1 MPSYPQYASPTSPPH
16 NRFRDHSPTKSSPLR
31 HTLSTI
37 SQNSDT
43 ENSSAPSRQDTV
55 SSNASSAYS
64 QGSYSGY
71 DSTSDPFVT
80 RKRDRSESPVKKNT
94 NAAFA
99 KWEQREQ
106 SEQGQVTPRASGR
119 KEAKMD
125 VSPKKVRDDDWR
137 AGIGRSESRSALR
150 PVELNTRTDSAMQA
164 IPRKPLAPLSPSRQ
178 ENTTYHIPRAQS
190 QLEMQPPPRPP
201 SHTRGYSLDTTLPPL
216 PEPSLTASPHSTMA
230 SRNSLATLSRT
241 DSMRASTRP
250 REKGHVRFASVDA
263 PQLAGEDLVKL
274 QKSSTPQLRH
284 LSNMASEQG
293 NEDLGVHSP
302 EEQVVGMAG
311 RRKLQRSGS
320 VRPNTKTQSSFASQY
335 ASTRWMDTQRKH
347 LAAYEYLCHIGEA
360 RAWLE
365 DVLDPA
371 ELPPIVQLEQA
382 LRDGVTLAEA
392 VVRLCPALPPDQQR
406 ALGSLRIFRNARLQ
420 FRHSDNIALFFR
432 FLAEVELPELFR
444 FELVDL
450 YEKKNIPKVI
460 YCIHALSWLLFR
472 KGIVSFRIGNL
483 VGQLQFEEHELEATQ
498 KGIDKSG
505 VAMPNFGGMR
515 EAMQVE
521 PEPEPEP
528 EPTPDELLAD
538 QEEVVMDLQ
547 AQARGALVRLRLGQ
561 SMQDMWDVEESIA
574 NFQALARAG
583 FAREIFDFKFAMD
596 RSTRLFQAAA
606 KAFLVRRRQHRKQRA
621 WRDNKAAVVKVQ
633 SLWRGRQERAETK
646 TIRTQLQR
654 QRHGLKE
661 LQGAIRGALGRW
673 RAGDVWHEVHES
685 GGEVVAFQAQARGAL
700 ERLRV
705 GGIMNALWDAEDAIT
720 LLQALVR
727 GMRVRKAGKSQQV
740 AARQAAVDIVRLQAA
755 VRGLIQRKE
764 QSRHHGHFQ
773 LHHDSI
779 TDLQAAVRGL
789 IQRKE
794 QSRHH
799 GHFQL
804 HHDSI
809 TDLQAASRGLL
820 ERLRQARTKG
830 ALQGREAGITK
841 LQSALRAHVARK
853 TVRLQKAELL
863 TADHSITAFQTFA
876 RAQHCRART
885 SQLRKDLQ
893 QHADAVTRLQSL
905 ARAMLHRRAIGTQLA
920 AVEDH
925 EDEITTLQSLARAYL
940 QRQTVFDT
948 LVAMEKEDDT
958 ITALQAF
965 ARAMLLRSHV
975 GSLLAELEDH
985 EPALTDF
992 QSAAR
997 AFVVRARFVEKKRHF
1012 QENMR
1017 KVIKL
1022 QSFVRAKQQGESYKS
1037 LVGGKNPP
1045 LPVVRRHL
1053 HLLTD
1058 TNLEFEGELEAERLR
1073 RQVVE
1078 SVRRNEL
1085 VEGYV
1090 EGLDVK
1096 IALLVKNKITL
1107 DEVVKHQKHFGGSAS
1122 QLLRQGTLAGHHGAG
1137 GGLDLKALNKSS
1149 RKKLTGYEELF
1160 LMLQTQPTY
1169 LARLFH
1175 QLTARGLAE
1184 KEGKNLERLVMTL
1197 FGYAQKQREDYYL
1210 LKLLGAAQQHLVAQ
1224 TQNLDDLMRQQNGA
1238 FHQRLLL
1245 AYVRGPACRGY
1256 LKTLLGGI
1264 VKDGIC
1270 GQEHLDLESD
1280 PLQIYRAILNNEEL
1294 STGQTSRR
1302 PRELPR
1308 ELAIHEHDVRRTYV
1322 KHLQDLRD
1330 LCDGVF
1336 LSLEETVHRMPY
1348 GVRFMVTSHHRALC
1362 AQYPHEDPGHL
1373 ALLAGA
1379 WLWKMYLLPSLR
1391 EPEMWGIVDRGLNPV
1406 HKRNLG
1412 QVVTVL
1418 GQVIGAGRLFGAEN
1432 LYLQPLNNWITES
1445 LDRWHEALHHM
1456 FEMPEPEE
1464 YFDADQFS
1472 DLYSRTKPTL
1482 YIKLTDIFALHSLIA
1497 DNITQIA
1504 ERRDDPIRE
1513 LLTDLGTAK
1522 SNESDLSGAASGG
1535 EITLTLKSRFTVQE
1549 DPNAEARALFMAT
1562 KRLVLYII
1570 KVQTG
1575 SSLMEIMCRPITH
1588 EDAEKWMQVVR
1599 EEMAERGKPSKR
1611 HTAAAHLNA
1620 SPFDPRASLRGA
1632 RAQSVYSEAP
1642 SAYSEDRRDQMD
1654 LESMTYAELK
1664 HNALENILALE
1675 NPAVPPQFR
1684 VSRHNNYQD
1693 LLNALAADIR
1703 QKHRR
1708 RMDRQREIE
1717 TTRATLAQLDSKAA
1731 FLEDQLKSYN
1741 DYIEQC
1747 LHTLASKKGAKHK
1760 FTLPFTKQW
1769 SHERELERAGRQP
1782 KFGSYKY
1789 SARQLADKGV
1799 LLSWPGYAAEHWSQ
1813 LNVVISSDEVGVFH
1827 LEASSG
1833 AMMLPGASA
1842 NLLLDDML
1850 QAQYDNRSSIA
1861 VFEESGS
1868 GGGAKLAVNL
1878 LLHLVFKKFYRDE

>member
-1 MPSYPQYASPTSPPH
+1 MLRLRLLDGLPQQTACEAATTATMPSYPQYASPTSPPH
-16 NRFRDHSPTKSSPLR
+16 NRFQPSRSSPLR
-31 HTLSTI
+31 HTLSTL
-37 SQNSDT
+37 SNNSDT
-43 ENSSAPSRQDTV
+43 ENHPVPSRQATI
-55 SSNASSAYS
+55 SSNTSSE
-64 QGSYSGY
+64 GY
-71 DSTSDPFVT
+71 GGFDATSDPFVT
-80 RKRDRSESPVKKNT
+80 RKRDRSESPVKKN
-94 NAAFA
+94 AAFA

-106 SEQGQVTPRASGR
+106 SEQDQVTPRASAR

-150 PVELNTRTDSAMQA
+150 PVELNTRTDSGIQA
-164 IPRKPLAPLSPSRQ
+164 GPRKPLAPISPTKQ
-178 ENTTYHIPRAQS
+178 ENATYHIPRAQS
-190 QLEMQPPPRPP
+190 QMEMQPPPRPP
-201 SHTRGYSLDTTLPPL
+201 SSHTRGYSLDTTLPPS
-216 PEPSLTASPHSTMA
+216 PESTLMTSPPSALA

-250 REKGHVRFASVDA
+250 RERGHVRFSSTDA
-263 PQLAGEDLVKL
+263 PQLDGEDLAKL

-284 LSNMASEQG
+284 LSKLASEQG
-293 NEDLGVHSP
+293 SEDLGVHSP
-302 EEQVVGMAG
+302 EEQVVGLAG
-311 RRKLQRSGS
+311 RRRLQRSGAAKPS
-320 VRPNTKTQSSFASQY
+320 TKNQSSFASQY

-365 DVLDPA
+365 DVLEPA
-371 ELPPIVQLEQA
+371 ELPPIVQLEEA

-392 VVRLCPALPPDQQR
+392 VVRLSPALPPDQQR
-406 ALGSLRIFRNARLQ
+406 ALGSLRIFRSPRLQ

-432 FLAEVELPELFR
+432 LLAEVELPELFR

-515 EAMQVE
+515 EALQVE

-528 EPTPDELLAD
+528 EPTSDELLAE
-538 QEEVVMDLQ
+538 QEEVILDLQ

-574 NFQALARAG
+574 HFQALARAG
-583 FAREIFDFKFAMD
+583 FAREIFDFKFAMN

-606 KAFLVRRRQHRKQRA
+606 KAFLVRGRQHRKQRA

-633 SLWRGRQERAETK
+633 SLWRGRKERAETK
-646 TIRTQLQR
+646 TVRMQLQR

-705 GGIMNALWDAEDAIT
+705 GGIMNALWDVEDAIA
-720 LLQALVR
+720 LLQSIMRGVLVR
-727 GMRVRKAGKSQQV
+727 RAAKSQQV

-755 VRGLIQRKE
+755 ARGLIERRE
-764 QSRHHGHFQ
+764 QQRHHGHFQ
-773 LHHDSI
+773 LHHDNI
-779 TDLQAAVRGL
+779 TDV
-789 IQRKE
+789 
-794 QSRHH
+794 
-799 GHFQL
+799 
-804 HHDSI
+804 
-809 TDLQAASRGLL
+809 QAASRGLL
-820 ERLRQARTKG
+820 ERLRQARTMG
-830 ALQGREAGITK
+830 ALQGREAGIAK
-841 LQSALRAHVARK
+841 LQSALRAHAARK
-853 TVRLQKAELL
+853 GVKMQKAKLL
-863 TADHSITAFQTFA
+863 TTDRSISAFQTFA
-876 RAQHCRART
+876 RARRCRDQTA
-885 SQLRKDLQ
+885 QLRRDLQ
-893 QHADAVTRLQSL
+893 QHTDEVASLQGL
-905 ARAMLHRRAIGTQLA
+905 TRAMLQRRAIGTQLA
-920 AVEDH
+920 TLEDH
-925 EDEITTLQSLARAYL
+925 EDEITTLQSFARAYL
-940 QRQTVFDT
+940 QRQVVFET
-948 LVAMEKEDDT
+948 LVGMEREDDA
-958 ITALQAF
+958 ITTLQGF
-965 ARAMLLRSHV
+965 ARAMLLRSQV
-975 GSLLAELEDH
+975 GSILSELEDH
-985 EPALTDF
+985 EASITEF

-997 AFVVRARFVEKKRHF
+997 AFVVRARFIEKKRHF

-1122 QLLRQGTLAGHHGAG
+1122 QLLRQGTVTWHHGAG

-1175 QLTARGLAE
+1175 QLTARGLPE
-1184 KEGKNLERLVMTL
+1184 KDGKNLERLVMTL
-1197 FGYAQKQREDYYL
+1197 FGYAQKQREEYFL
-1210 LKLLGAAQQHLVAQ
+1210 LKLLGASQQHLVAQ
-1224 TQNLDDLMRQQNGA
+1224 MQSLDDLIRQQSGA

-1245 AYVRGPACRGY
+1245 SYVRGPACRGY
-1256 LKTLLGGI
+1256 LKTLLGGV

-1294 STGQTSRR
+1294 STGQASRR

-1308 ELAIHEHDVRRTYV
+1308 ELAIREHDVRPTYV
-1322 KHLQDLRD
+1322 QHLQDLRD
-1330 LCDGVF
+1330 LCDGFF

-1348 GVRFMVTSHHRALC
+1348 GVKYMVTSHYRALC
-1362 AQYPHEDPGHL
+1362 ARFPHEDPGHL
-1373 ALLAGA
+1373 ALLAGS
-1379 WLWKMYLLPSLR
+1379 WLWKVYLLPSLR
-1391 EPEMWGIVDRGLNPV
+1391 EPEMWGVVDRGLNPV
-1406 HKRNLG
+1406 HKRNLS

-1418 GQVIGAGRLFGAEN
+1418 GQVIGAGRLFGGEN
-1432 LYLQPLNNWITES
+1432 LYLQPLNNWVTES
-1445 LDRWHEALHHM
+1445 LDRWHEALHQM

-1482 YIKLTDIFALHSLIA
+1482 YIKLTDIFTLHSLVA
-1497 DNITQIA
+1497 DNLPYVA
-1504 ERRDDPIRE
+1504 ERRDDPLRE
-1513 LLTDLGTAK
+1513 LLADLGTAK
-1522 SNESDLSGAASGG
+1522 GNESDLSGAASGG

-1588 EDAEKWMQVVR
+1588 EDAEKWMQVLR
-1599 EEMAERGKPSKR
+1599 EEMAERVKPTKR
-1611 HTAAAHLNA
+1611 HTAAAHLNS
-1620 SPFDPRASLRGA
+1620 SPFDPRGSLRGA

-1642 SAYSEDRRDQMD
+1642 SAYSEDRRDQLD
-1654 LESMTYAELK
+1654 VESMTYAELK

-1717 TTRATLAQLDSKAA
+1717 TTRATLAQLDAKAA

-1747 LHTLASKKGAKHK
+1747 LHTLASKKGTKHK

-1799 LLSWPGYAAEHWSQ
+1799 LLSWAGYAPEHWSQ
-1813 LNVVISSDEVGVFH
+1813 LNIVISSDEVGVFH

-1833 AMMLPGASA
+1833 SMMLPGASA

-1850 QAQYDNRSSIA
+1850 QAQYDNRNSIA
-1861 VFEESGS
+1861 IFEESGS

>member
-1 MPSYPQYASPTSPPH
+1 MSSYPQYASPTSPPH
-16 NRFRDHSPTKSSPLR
+16 NRFQPSRSSPLR
-31 HTLSTI
+31 HAHSTR
-37 SQNSDT
+37 SNNSDT
-43 ENSSAPSRQDTV
+43 ENTSVPSRQDTV
-55 SSNASSAYS
+55 SSNEGSAYS

-71 DSTSDPFVT
+71 DSVSDPFVT
-80 RKRDRSESPVKKNT
+80 RGAKRDRSESPVKK

-106 SEQGQVTPRASGR
+106 SEQGQVTPRASPR
-119 KEAKMD
+119 KEARMD

-137 AGIGRSESRSALR
+137 SGIGRSESRSALR
-150 PVELNTRTDSAMQA
+150 PVELNTRTDSAMQPT
-164 IPRKPLAPLSPSRQ
+164 PRKPLAPISPSKQ
-178 ENTTYHIPRAQS
+178 ENATYHIPRAQS
-190 QLEMQPPPRPP
+190 QVEMQPPPRPP
-201 SHTRGYSLDTTLPPL
+201 SHTRGYSLDTTLQSS
-216 PEPSLTASPHSTMA
+216 PESSLTTSPPSTMA

-250 REKGHVRFASVDA
+250 RERGHVRFSSTEA
-263 PQLAGEDLVKL
+263 PQLDGEDLAKL

-284 LSNMASEQG
+284 LSKLASEQG
-293 NEDLGVHSP
+293 SEELGVHSP

-320 VRPNTKTQSSFASQY
+320 VRPNTKNQSSFASQY

-365 DVLDPA
+365 DVIEPA
-371 ELPPIVQLEQA
+371 ELPPIVQLEEA

-392 VVRLCPALPPDQQR
+392 VVRLCPSLPVDQQR
-406 ALGSLRIFRNARLQ
+406 ALSSLRIFRSPRLQ

-505 VAMPNFGGMR
+505 VTMPNFGGMR

-528 EPTPDELLAD
+528 EPTPDELLAE
-538 QEEVVMDLQ
+538 QEEMILDLQ

-574 NFQALARAG
+574 HFQALARAG
-583 FAREIFDFKFAMD
+583 FAREIFDFKYAMD
-596 RSTRLFQAAA
+596 CSTRLFQTTA
-606 KAFLVRRRQHRKQRA
+606 KGFLVRRRQHRKQRA

-685 GGEVVAFQAQARGAL
+685 GGEVVAFQAQARAAL

-705 GGIMNALWDAEDAIT
+705 GGIMNGLWDVEGSIEI
-720 LLQALVR
+720 LQAAIR
-727 GMRVRKAGKSQQV
+727 GMLVRKAAKSQQMAV
-740 AARQAAVDIVRLQAA
+740 RQATVGIVRLQAA
-755 VRGLIQRKE
+755 ARGLIERKE
-764 QSRHHGHFQ
+764 QQRHHGHFQ
-773 LHHDSI
+773 LHHDTI
-779 TDLQAAVRGL
+779 AD
-789 IQRKE
+789 I
-794 QSRHH
+794 
-799 GHFQL
+799 
-804 HHDSI
+804 
-809 TDLQAASRGLL
+809 QAASRGLL

-830 ALQGREAGITK
+830 ALQGREKAITK
-841 LQSALRAHVARK
+841 VQAALRAHAARK

-863 TADHSITAFQTFA
+863 TTDHSITAFQTLA
-876 RAQHCRART
+876 RAQLCRALT
-885 SQLRKDLQ
+885 AQLRKDLQ
-893 QHADAVTRLQSL
+893 QHTDEVATLQGLS
-905 ARAMLHRRAIGTQLA
+905 RAMLQRRAIGTQLA
-920 AVEDH
+920 TLEDH

-940 QRQTVFDT
+940 QRQVVFDT
-948 LVAMEKEDDT
+948 LVAMEKEDDSITT
-958 ITALQAF
+958 IQAF
-965 ARAMLLRSHV
+965 ARAMLLRGHI
-975 GSLLAELEDH
+975 GSLLSELEDH
-985 EPALTDF
+985 EASITEF

-1037 LVGGKNPP
+1037 LVGGQNPP

-1122 QLLRQGTLAGHHGAG
+1122 QLLRQGTVAGHHGAG

-1175 QLTARGLAE
+1175 QLTARGLPE

-1197 FGYAQKQREDYYL
+1197 FGYAQKQREEYFL
-1210 LKLLGAAQQHLVAQ
+1210 LKLLSASQQHLVAQ
-1224 TQNLDDLMRQQNGA
+1224 THNLDDLMRQQNGA

-1245 AYVRGPACRGY
+1245 SYVRSPSCRGY
-1256 LKTLLGGI
+1256 LKTLLGGV

-1294 STGQTSRR
+1294 STGQASRR

-1308 ELAIHEHDVRRTYV
+1308 ELAIREHDVRPTYV
-1322 KHLQDLRD
+1322 QHLQDLRD
-1330 LCDGVF
+1330 LCDAFF
-1336 LSLEETVHRMPY
+1336 LSLEETLHRMPY
-1348 GVRFMVTSHHRALC
+1348 GVKYMVTSHHRALR

-1373 ALLAGA
+1373 VLLAGS

-1391 EPEMWGIVDRGLNPV
+1391 EPEMWGVVDRGLNPV

-1412 QVVTVL
+1412 QVVMVL

-1445 LDRWHEALHHM
+1445 LDRWHEALHQM
-1456 FEMPEPEE
+1456 FEVPEPEE
-1464 YFDADQFS
+1464 HFDADQFS

-1482 YIKLTDIFALHSLIA
+1482 YIKLTDIFALHSLVA
-1497 DNITQIA
+1497 DNLPYIA
-1504 ERRDDPIRE
+1504 ERRVDPIRE

-1522 SNESDLSGAASGG
+1522 SNESDLSNAASGG

-1588 EDAEKWMQVVR
+1588 EDADKWMQVVR

-1611 HTAAAHLNA
+1611 HTAAAQLNS
-1620 SPFDPRASLRGA
+1620 SPFDPRGSLRGA

-1642 SAYSEDRRDQMD
+1642 SAYSEDRRDQLD
-1654 LESMTYAELK
+1654 VESMTYAELK

-1717 TTRATLAQLDSKAA
+1717 TTRATLAQLDAKAA

-1747 LHTLASKKGAKHK
+1747 LHTLASKKGTKHK

-1799 LLSWPGYAAEHWSQ
+1799 LLSWAGYAAEHWSQ
-1813 LNVVISSDEVGVFH
+1813 LNIVISSDEVGVFH

-1833 AMMLPGASA
+1833 SMMLPGASA

-1850 QAQYDNRSSIA
+1850 QAQYDNRNSIA
-1861 VFEESGS
+1861 VFEESGT